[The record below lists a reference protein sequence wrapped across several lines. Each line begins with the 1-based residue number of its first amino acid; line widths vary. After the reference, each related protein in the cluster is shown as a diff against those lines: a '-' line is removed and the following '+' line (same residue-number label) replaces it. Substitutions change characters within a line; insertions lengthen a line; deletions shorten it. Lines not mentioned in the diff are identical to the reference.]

1 MVRDDLTMNM
11 SWQLWKQVIIA
22 ALVVLLVADLG
33 LLYVRWE
40 NSRENEAAMRAERDR
55 LELTAKALKGDVA
68 RAQRIRESMSGV
80 TKEYDAFYK
89 TDFESTSDGYSKIE
103 ADLDAI
109 AVKASVKSSGAAFEQ
124 KEVKGR
130 GVEEIRIS
138 DTVEGDYSSIIKFIS
153 GLEQSRYFYLLS
165 ELKLD
170 SALSAVQGSASPGAL
185 IRLHLELRTYF
196 KS

>member
-1 MVRDDLTMNM
+1 LVRDDLTMNM

-103 ADLDAI
+103 ANLDAI

-153 GLEQSRYFYLLS
+153 GLEQSPYFYLLS

-170 SALSAVQGSASPGAL
+170 SAVQGSASPGAL

>member
-103 ADLDAI
+103 ANLDAI

-153 GLEQSRYFYLLS
+153 GLEQSPNFYLLS

-170 SALSAVQGSASPGAL
+170 SDLSAVQGSASPVAL

>member
-1 MVRDDLTMNM
+1 LVRDDLTMNM

-103 ADLDAI
+103 ANLDAI

-170 SALSAVQGSASPGAL
+170 SDLSAVQGSASPGAL

>member
-1 MVRDDLTMNM
+1 MNM
-11 SWQLWKQVIIA
+11 SWQLLKQVIIA

-103 ADLDAI
+103 ANLDAI

-153 GLEQSRYFYLLS
+153 GLEQSPYFYLLS

-170 SALSAVQGSASPGAL
+170 SDLSAVQGSASPGAL